1 MTRTVILGDIA
12 HARAGDKGND
22 SLLVL
27 VPYDEADFEPL
38 RCALTTNRLAEHFS
52 LHQRDSVTVSSAPGL
67 KAIVLVLRERL
78 GGGVTRSTGPDPHG
92 KTLSSHLLEMRLEL
106 HPGWAG

>member
-1 MTRTVILGDIA
+1 MTRSVILGDIA

-38 RCALTTNRLAEHFS
+38 RCALTPECLAEHFS
-52 LHQRDSVTVSSAPGL
+52 LHRSDAVMISAAPGL
-67 KAIVLVLRERL
+67 KAFVVVLRDCL

-92 KTLSSHLLEMRLEL
+92 KTLSSHLLEMHLEL
-106 HPGWAG
+106 HAG